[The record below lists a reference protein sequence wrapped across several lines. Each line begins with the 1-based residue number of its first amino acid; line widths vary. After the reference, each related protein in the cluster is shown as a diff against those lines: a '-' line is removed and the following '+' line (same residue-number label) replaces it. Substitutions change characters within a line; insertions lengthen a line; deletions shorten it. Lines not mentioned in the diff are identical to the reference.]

1 MPRIHFVPA
10 TRLRQLTIDIIAQPS
25 ANCKPFFYFFP
36 AMCDDC
42 IVAERDSDE
51 PIDDQRAVCP
61 HSRRHSFFPTSSCI
75 QYTVGRVRSQILMQN
90 GLSWFGGKSA
100 YFPASLFKRLDG
112 AGTEARKAA
121 VSARKAEDHAERRR
135 PVNQPRG
142 RNRRESAPFDSA
154 RRCGLLLP
162 KSYPLAR
169 NAVVGKEDLLNIPLI
184 LHRRIGL
191 QQEIAHWAQ
200 IEIER
205 LHVAAT
211 YNVLVGDPSATVQS
225 GLGYLLI
232 TDDHLPKP
240 QVPSRIGQNAP

>member
-1 MPRIHFVPA
+1 MEHRGFEPLTSTLRTLRA
-10 TRLRQLTIDIIAQPS
+10 TNCANAPYSLRAGDAAASTDNGYNS
-25 ANCKPFFYFFP
+25 TTVCKLQALFLLFS

-61 HSRRHSFFPTSSCI
+61 HSRRSVFPTSFCISICI
-75 QYTVGRVRSQILMQN
+75 QYTAGRVRSQIPMQN
-90 GLSWFGGKSA
+90 GLSWFGGKPA

-154 RRCGLLLP
+154 RR
-162 KSYPLAR
+162 
-169 NAVVGKEDLLNIPLI
+169 
-184 LHRRIGL
+184 
-191 QQEIAHWAQ
+191 
-200 IEIER
+200 
-205 LHVAAT
+205 
-211 YNVLVGDPSATVQS
+211 
-225 GLGYLLI
+225 
-232 TDDHLPKP
+232 
-240 QVPSRIGQNAP
+240 